1 MLYYLGSLVWKQ
13 QIFSKTDLNK
23 MGNLLA
29 YDIKGRI
36 YQQNNIRE
44 EMQLSNL
51 ENGSTDMMKMKKV
64 HIK

>member
-1 MLYYLGSLVWKQ
+1 
-13 QIFSKTDLNK
+13 